1 MQGGRLSIMV
11 LKSRPLS
18 SGLDARWAP
27 YITVLKLGRVWRL
40 GKMGTPHYGVEIK
53 ATVNWAWCKWT
64 PHIAILK
71 SGWSATGL
79 DGRWVPTIMVFKS
92 RRLVTGHDMHNGH
105 PPIRVL
111 KSRQSST
118 GLDERWVPP
127 MAVLK
132 SRRSSTGHDARWVPP
147 ITGLISRW
155 LATGHGGAL
164 GFWNQGSRPLGLMQ
178 DGRRSLRDWNQG
190 GWWLGMMSTL
200 HYDIEI
206 KVGRQLG
213 LMQDWAPHIT

>member
-1 MQGGRLSIMV
+1 
-11 LKSRPLS
+11 
-18 SGLDARWAP
+18 
-27 YITVLKLGRVWRL
+27 
-40 GKMGTPHYGVEIK
+40 
-53 ATVNWAWCKWT
+53 
-64 PHIAILK
+64 
-71 SGWSATGL
+71 
-79 DGRWVPTIMVFKS
+79 MVFKS

-164 GFWNQGSRPLGLMQ
+164 GF
-178 DGRRSLRDWNQG
+178 
-190 GWWLGMMSTL
+190 
-200 HYDIEI
+200 
-206 KVGRQLG
+206 
-213 LMQDWAPHIT
+213 

>member
-1 MQGGRLSIMV
+1 MQDGRPILRYWNWGGFGDWARWARHIMA

-18 SGLDARWAP
+18 TELDAN
-27 YITVLKLGRVWRL
+27 GRPTLQYWNQGDRRL
-40 GKMGTPHYGVEIK
+40 GLMEGGCRLLWYLNQGGWWLAMICIMGT
-53 ATVNWAWCKWT
+53 
-64 PHIAILK
+64 
-71 SGWSATGL
+71 
-79 DGRWVPTIMVFKS
+79 
-92 RRLVTGHDMHNGH
+92 

-178 DGRRSLRDWNQG
+178 DGRRPLRDWNQG